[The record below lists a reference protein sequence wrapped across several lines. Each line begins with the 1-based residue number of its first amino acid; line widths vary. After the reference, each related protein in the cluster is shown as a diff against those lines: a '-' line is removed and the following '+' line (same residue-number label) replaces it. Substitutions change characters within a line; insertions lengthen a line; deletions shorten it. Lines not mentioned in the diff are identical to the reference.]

1 VSQIRQAYQ
10 VSEKRACGLVGIT
23 RWSNRYRSRRDP
35 QDDLRL
41 RLRELAGSRVRYGY
55 RRLTVLLCRSGHT
68 ANHKRVWRL
77 YRALAL
83 SVRRCRRRKLYRVA
97 PQLSKLTAAN
107 QEWAM
112 DFVSDATASGQRLR
126 ALTIVDSYT
135 RECLEIQTGASLGS
149 ARVTRTLEH
158 VAESRGLPVAIRV
171 DNGPEFTSRYFR
183 AWCEQKGVGI
193 LYIQP
198 GKPTQNPIVESFHAR
213 FRDECLNANWFWNLA
228 DARSKITLWRE
239 HYNYCRPHSSLGY
252 RTPVEFRAGH
262 PLPQRCPATLTQ
274 RQ

>member
-1 VSQIRQAYQ
+1 VELVSRRQDVAFAREQ
-10 VSEKRACGLVGIT
+10 WGVSERRACGLLRVE
-23 RWSNRYRSRRDP
+23 RSSYRYQAAKQRDEVVK
-35 QDDLRL
+35 QELS
-41 RLRELAGSRVRYGY
+41 ELARKHPRYGY

-228 DARSKITLWRE
+228 DARSKRL
-239 HYNYCRPHSSLGY
+239 
-252 RTPVEFRAGH
+252 
-262 PLPQRCPATLTQ
+262 
-274 RQ
+274 